1 MGLKA
6 KPDYIPNEDD
16 VFMFLNDA
24 TKQGYTNAEGL
35 PIFLKMEYPT
45 LKNSD
50 IKRYML
56 SWFKEKE
63 KCSQEKRKKTQ
74 KRS

>member
-1 MGLKA
+1 MK
-6 KPDYIPNEDD
+6 
-16 VFMFLNDA
+16 MMSSCFLNDA

-50 IKRYML
+50 IKKIYAFL
-56 SWFKEKE
+56 V
-63 KCSQEKRKKTQ
+63 
-74 KRS
+74 